1 MEYNESEAI
10 KTLKDTGT
18 VLVSKESAESF
29 LYACWQEGIDVNFEK
44 RVTGILFTKK

>member
-1 MEYNESEAI
+1 MNYNESEAI
-10 KTLKDTGT
+10 KTLKDTSK

-29 LYACWQEGIDVNFEK
+29 LYACWDECLNVNFEK